1 MGNPSTW
8 TPPKGDP
15 KLKTLIVVLLDR
27 SGSMSGSERDVIG
40 GVNTFLE
47 DQKKID
53 APAHIAFVRFDN
65 EVERFRTMGQLA
77 DCLPLAKDEFVPR
90 GGTALLD
97 AVGHTLTAMD
107 RDWSALKPDR
117 AIMVIVTD
125 GGENASKEFS
135 KKQIQDAVKSR
146 QNSDKWAFVY
156 LGADVDA
163 FGEAGGLGIN
173 LANTAGYT
181 KTAAG
186 VKAMYT
192 ATSAA
197 VGAMRGTGFMMAANL
212 GKANIGEDEDEALKP
227 VFTPPP
233 TDTLST
239 APDTTAPWNPPA

>member
-15 KLKTLIVVLLDR
+15 QLKTLIVVLLDR

-47 DQKKID
+47 EQKKID
-53 APAHIAFVRFDN
+53 SPAHIAFVRFDN
-65 EVERFRTMGQLA
+65 EVERFRAVAPLGE
-77 DCLPLAKDEFVPR
+77 CLPLAKDEFVPR

-107 RDWSALKPDR
+107 RDWREIKPDR

-135 KKQIQDAVKSR
+135 KKQIQEAIKSR

-173 LANTAGYT
+173 LANVAGYS

-186 VKAMYT
+186 MKTMYA
-192 ATSAA
+192 ATSGA
-197 VGAMRGTGFMMAANL
+197 VGAMRNTGFMMAANL
-212 GKANIGEDEDEALKP
+212 GKADLGENEAEAIKP
-227 VFTPPP
+227 AFSTPQ
-233 TDTLST
+233 TTT
-239 APDTTAPWNPPA
+239 ATDTTAPWNPPV